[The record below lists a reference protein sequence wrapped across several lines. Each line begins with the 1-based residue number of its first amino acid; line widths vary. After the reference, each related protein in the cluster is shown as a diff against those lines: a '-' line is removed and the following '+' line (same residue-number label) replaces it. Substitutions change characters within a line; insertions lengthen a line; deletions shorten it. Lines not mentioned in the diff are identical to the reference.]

1 MMGISVLLMQRKAS
15 LALDYRAAMPYVDA
29 LMSGGS
35 GGLGILVGRG
45 MRGRRSDVVVTF
57 RRRSGSGIRVIS

>member
-45 MRGRRSDVVVTF
+45 MRGQAKRCGGDFS
-57 RRRSGSGIRVIS
+57 SAQWEWY